1 MGSVFERQ
9 AGFRRLSVPLEKG
22 IDLKVAFLCL
32 GVMGYPMAGHLAR
45 SGQCVTVYNR
55 TASRAE
61 DWQRE
66 FAQHE
71 VATAPSPAEA
81 VKGAEFVF
89 VCTGNDSDLRQVLLG
104 DSGALD
110 AMSKGACLVDHT
122 TASAELARVLSEEAR
137 QRDLGWLDAPV
148 SGGEAGAQNG
158 ALTIMVGGDEADY
171 QRASSLLDVYARK
184 HLLMGPAGS
193 GQLTKMVNQ
202 ICIGGLL
209 QALSEGLSFAERVGL
224 DGEKVVEVIA
234 QGAAGS
240 WQMENRSHTML
251 KREFDF
257 GFALEWMRKD
267 LGMALAEAARAQA
280 DLPVTALV
288 DQFYAELESQ
298 GHSRWDTSSLITL
311 LDGPASDAK
320 ESG

>member
-1 MGSVFERQ
+1 M
-9 AGFRRLSVPLEKG
+9 
-22 IDLKVAFLCL
+22 KVAFLCL

-45 SGQCVTVYNR
+45 SGHGVTVYNR
-55 TASRAE
+55 TVSRAE

-66 FAQHE
+66 FARYE
-71 VATAPSPAEA
+71 VAVAPTPAEA
-81 VKGAEFVF
+81 VREAEFVF
-89 VCTGNDSDLRQVLLG
+89 VCTGNDADLQQVLLG
-104 DSGALD
+104 DSGALE
-110 AMSKGACLVDHT
+110 AMPTGACLVDHT
-122 TASAELARVLSEEAR
+122 TASAELARVLSERAR
-137 QRDLGWLDAPV
+137 QRGLGWLDAPV

-158 ALTIMVGGDEADY
+158 ALTIMVGGEESDY
-171 QRASSLLDVYARK
+171 VRASALLDVYARK

-224 DGEKVVEVIA
+224 DGERVVEVIA

-240 WQMENRSHTML
+240 WQMENRARTML
-251 KREFDF
+251 RREFDF

-267 LGMALAEAARAQA
+267 LGMALAEASRVDA
-280 DLPVTALV
+280 DLPVTEVV
-288 DQFYAELESQ
+288 DRFYAELESQ

-311 LDGPASDAK
+311 LDRPEPEESD
-320 ESG
+320 